1 MDTMSKGRVLVVD
14 DEAEVRKSVRLIL
27 SKAGYDVIEAEN
39 GEAGVNALKSGDN
52 PIMVDAI
59 ICDLDMPKMG
69 GIEAIPNFLYQFP
82 SCPIIILSGSI
93 TLESTTRLFKPGVL
107 FKQGVREFLSKP
119 IDQERLLG
127 AVEKAVNEGGRRDTF
142 AT

>member
-1 MDTMSKGRVLVVD
+1 MSKGRVLVVD

-27 SKAGYDVIEAEN
+27 SKAGYDVIEAED
-39 GEAGVNALKSGDN
+39 GDAGVKALKSGDN
-52 PIMVDAI
+52 PIAVDAI

-69 GIEAIPNFLYQFP
+69 GIEAIPNFLFGFP
-82 SCPIIILSGSI
+82 ACPIIVLSGSVK
-93 TLESTTRLFKPGVL
+93 LESASRLFQPGVL

-127 AVEKAVNEGGRRDTF
+127 AVEKVVNEGGRKDKS
-142 AT
+142 ATL

>member
-1 MDTMSKGRVLVVD
+1 MSKGRVLVVD

-27 SKAGYDVIEAEN
+27 SKAGYDVIEAAD
-39 GEAGVNALKSGDN
+39 GDAGVNALKSGDN
-52 PIMVDAI
+52 PIAVDAI
-59 ICDLDMPKMG
+59 ICDLEMPKMG
-69 GIEAIPNFLYQFP
+69 GIEAIPNFLFGFP
-82 SCPIIILSGSI
+82 SCPIIVLSGSEK
-93 TLESTTRLFKPGVL
+93 LESATRLFQPGVL

-127 AVEKAVNEGGRRDTF
+127 AVEKVVNEGGRKDKS

>member
-1 MDTMSKGRVLVVD
+1 MSKGRVLVVD

-27 SKAGYDVIEAEN
+27 SKAGYDVIEAED
-39 GEAGVNALKSGDN
+39 GGAGVNALKLGDN
-52 PIMVDAI
+52 PIAVDAI

-82 SCPIIILSGSI
+82 SCPIIILSGSDK
-93 TLESTTRLFKPGVL
+93 LESASRLFQPGVM

-127 AVEKAVNEGGRRDTF
+127 TVEKVINEGGRKDKS

>member
-1 MDTMSKGRVLVVD
+1 MNAMSKGRVLVVD

-27 SKAGYDVIEAEN
+27 SKAGYDVIEAED
-39 GEAGVNALKSGDN
+39 GDAGVNALKLGDN
-52 PIMVDAI
+52 PIAVDAI

-69 GIEAIPNFLYQFP
+69 GIEAIPNFLFGFP
-82 SCPIIILSGSI
+82 SCPIIVLSGSDK
-93 TLESTTRLFKPGVL
+93 LESASRLFQPGVL

-127 AVEKAVNEGGRRDTF
+127 AVEKVINEGGRKDKS

>member
-1 MDTMSKGRVLVVD
+1 MSKGRVLVVD
-14 DEAEVRKSVRLIL
+14 DEADVRSSVRLIL
-27 SKAGYDVIEAEN
+27 TKAGYDVIEAED
-39 GEAGVNALKSGDN
+39 GEAAINALKSGDN
-52 PIMVDAI
+52 PIAVDTI

-82 SCPIIILSGSI
+82 SCPVIVLSGSI

-119 IDQERLLG
+119 IDQERLLS
-127 AVEKAVNEGGRRDTF
+127 AVSKAVNKD
-142 AT
+142 

>member
-1 MDTMSKGRVLVVD
+1 MNAMSKGRVLVVD
-14 DEAEVRKSVRLIL
+14 DEADVRASVRLIL
-27 SKAGYDVIEAEN
+27 SKAGYDVIEAED
-39 GEAGVNALKSGDN
+39 GIAGVNALKSGDN
-52 PIMVDAI
+52 PIAVDAI

-69 GIEAIPNFLYQFP
+69 GIEAIPNFLFGFP
-82 SCPIIILSGSI
+82 SCPIIILSGSAK
-93 TLESTTRLFKPGVL
+93 LESAARLFEPGVM

-127 AVEKAVNEGGRRDTF
+127 AVEKVVNEGGRKDKS